1 MYSELFSKRYGLRPT
16 SEGLM
21 YEDVPMTAR
30 IGLYHL
36 IEMHFEQWNNK
47 TLTAYLELYG
57 RICVAMRIPRDR
69 KVYSSSLASYAIEKL
84 CNNCL
89 WWKFYDI
96 CEVVWDMLHT
106 ERYYN
111 DDWEKFA
118 IEANTL
124 FREEQLGFEFN
135 EGKIEKV
142 GSGFIDAQVK
152 EARYLL
158 KEPEFKG
165 ADQQFEKAIR
175 ALNVRPSPDKENCIK
190 DAIGAIESVVRI
202 ITNNEKA
209 MLDDVIR
216 NAARK
221 GVIPKPLDQTFI
233 KLYAYRGNE
242 PGVAHGAVSES
253 TVTVD
258 EAELV
263 LAMSAAM
270 IIYLVKKRAHL
281 TDN

>member
-16 SEGLM
+16 LEGLM
-21 YEDVPMTAR
+21 YENVPTAAG

-36 IEMHFEQWNNK
+36 IEIHFDQWDERTK
-47 TLTAYLELYG
+47 KVYLELYR
-57 RICVAMRIPRDR
+57 RICVAIRIRRDR
-69 KVYSSSLASYAIEKL
+69 KVYSSTLASIAIEKL
-84 CNNCL
+84 CNNCF
-89 WWKFYDI
+89 WWHFYDI

-111 DDWEKFA
+111 DDSEKFA
-118 IEANTL
+118 IEVNTL

-152 EARYLL
+152 EVRYLL
-158 KEPEFKG
+158 KEPELKG
-165 ADQQFEKAIR
+165 AGQQFEKAIR
-175 ALNVRPSPDKENCIK
+175 ALNARPSPDKENCVK

-202 ITNNEKA
+202 VTNNEKA
-209 MLDDVIR
+209 MLDDVIK
-216 NAARK
+216 NAARR

-233 KLYAYRGNE
+233 KLYAYRGNQ
-242 PGVAHGAVSES
+242 PGVAHGAVGES
-253 TVTVD
+253 IVTVE

-270 IIYLVKKRAHL
+270 IIYLVKKRAYL
-281 TDN
+281 TNN

>member
-36 IEMHFEQWNNK
+36 IEIHFDQWDEKTNK
-47 TLTAYLELYG
+47 AYLELYR
-57 RICVAMRIPRDR
+57 RICVAIRIPRDR
-69 KVYSSSLASYAIEKL
+69 KVYSSIRASFAIEEL

-89 WWKFYDI
+89 WWHFYDM

-106 ERYYN
+106 QLYS
-111 DDWEKFA
+111 DDSEKFA
-118 IEANTL
+118 IEVNTL

-135 EGKIEKV
+135 KGKIEKV

-175 ALNVRPSPDKENCIK
+175 ALNVRPIPDKENCIK

-202 ITNNEKA
+202 MTNNEKA
-209 MLDDVIR
+209 MLDDVIK
-216 NAARK
+216 NAARR

-242 PGVAHGAVSES
+242 PGVAHGAVGES

-263 LAMSAAM
+263 LAMSAAT

-281 TDN
+281 TDS